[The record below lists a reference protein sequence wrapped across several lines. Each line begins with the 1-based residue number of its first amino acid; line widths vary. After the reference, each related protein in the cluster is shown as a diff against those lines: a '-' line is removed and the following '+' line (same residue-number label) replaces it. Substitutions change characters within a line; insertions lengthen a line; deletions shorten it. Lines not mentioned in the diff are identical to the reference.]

1 MGNNCQKIQ
10 EQIAELVTGALSA
23 EKTAEL
29 QRHVSQCP
37 TCSKYLKALQ
47 ADDKLLSEFA
57 EAMQPSVARLENN
70 VIDTLNRA
78 KSKKPVSFVPIW
90 KTVVKSRITRF
101 AAAAAVVIMIS
112 VIGFWQ
118 KGGVTSKVYGM
129 SDVPDVVRKARTIHI
144 RSWFSLREPAD
155 PRGEPDL
162 DDWIDLEKGRYR
174 KTIFFFGARGSG
186 KASKKSPLEDVFDG
200 KYRMEVNHSNRTVR
214 YRRLSNFQQ
223 KVVVRKESELSLER
237 VLLKSEDIKHFEKI
251 GKEKIDGV
259 NYDIW
264 ERRKPYINRD
274 PETKVRYLFW
284 VSPASGELRRTQNW
298 LKSPRTKGKWTL
310 RYEVEIDL
318 NADPPPGIF
327 DTVPPE
333 EYRERNTKETA
344 KTSPLRTLALRRDQ
358 EEAGAIAIIMAL
370 PNGAVVM
377 AWHTEEVAPGS
388 PQVASFKALTPG
400 EELPRTPLEIKYCL
414 WSDKNVPLVT
424 YTGRHLACTEKDD
437 TFYEWAIYV
446 PNKEVGSRIGVRQGR
461 VFTRWYRENGEKGED
476 QVGGGIVVTLTV
488 EEDEFD
494 EWVRGAMAECSDEGI
509 APEHVTYESVLKLC
523 EEIGASIGK

>member
-1 MGNNCQKIQ
+1 M
-10 EQIAELVTGALSA
+10 
-23 EKTAEL
+23 
-29 QRHVSQCP
+29 
-37 TCSKYLKALQ
+37 
-47 ADDKLLSEFA
+47 
-57 EAMQPSVARLENN
+57 
-70 VIDTLNRA
+70 
-78 KSKKPVSFVPIW
+78 
-90 KTVVKSRITRF
+90 KSRITKV
-101 AAAAAVVIMIS
+101 AAAAAVIMIS
-112 VIGFWQ
+112 IIGFWPE
-118 KGGVTSKVYGM
+118 GGVTSKVYGM
-129 SDVPDVVRKARTIHI
+129 NDVTAVVRKARTIHI
-144 RSWFSLREPAD
+144 RIWFNPREPGD

-162 DDWIDLEKGRYR
+162 DDWIDLEKGRYH
-174 KTIFFFGARGSG
+174 KTIFFFGTRGNR
-186 KASKKSPLEDVFDG
+186 KESKKRPFEDVFDG
-200 KYRMEVNHSNRTVR
+200 KYRMEINHSNRTVR
-214 YRRLSNFQQ
+214 YCRLSNFQQ
-223 KVVVRKESELSLER
+223 KVVVRKESGLSLER
-237 VLLKSEDIKHFEKI
+237 VLLKSERIRHFEKI
-251 GKEKIDGV
+251 GEEKIDGV

-284 VSPASGELRRTQNW
+284 VSPASGELKRTQSW
-298 LKSPRTKGKWTL
+298 LNSPRTKAKWTL

-318 NADPPPGIF
+318 NAEPPAGIF

-333 EYRERNTKETA
+333 GYRERSTKETA

-358 EEAGAIAIIMAL
+358 EEVGAIAIIMAL

-377 AWHTEEVAPGS
+377 AWHTEKVAPGS
-388 PQVASFKALTPG
+388 PQVESFKALAPG

-414 WSDKNVPLVT
+414 WSDKNVPLVA

-461 VFTRWYRENGEKGED
+461 VFTRWYRENGEEGED
-476 QVGGGIVVTLTV
+476 QVGRRIVVTLTV

-509 APEHVTYESVLKLC
+509 APEHVTYESVLKLS